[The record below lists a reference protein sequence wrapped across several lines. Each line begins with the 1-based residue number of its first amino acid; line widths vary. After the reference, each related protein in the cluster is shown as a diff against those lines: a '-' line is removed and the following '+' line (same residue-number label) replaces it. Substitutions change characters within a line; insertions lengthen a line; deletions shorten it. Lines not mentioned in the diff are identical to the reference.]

1 MFLNLKKIMNYLI
14 NNFNEILN
22 LTFTHVYVTFL
33 STLPSI
39 FLGIILGIIFSRK
52 SLIKIGKVLL
62 SVFGIFQSIPSIAF
76 VALIF
81 VYTGI
86 GVKTV
91 VLALFAYSI
100 VPVIYNTTSSL
111 MLISEDVIEAKKGMG
126 LNNREILFR
135 IELPLSLKGIFSGI
149 KTSLTI
155 NIATATVATVIGV
168 DTLGKIIL
176 IGLRVRRFDMLWIGG
191 VFVAIL
197 AIVFDLILEKIEG
210 KSLRW
215 V

>member
-22 LTFTHVYVTFL
+22 LTYTHIYITIL
-33 STLPSI
+33 STIPSI
-39 FLGIILGIIFSRK
+39 ILGIILGIIFSRK

-62 SVFGIFQSIPSIAF
+62 NVFGIFQSIPSIAF

-91 VLALFAYSI
+91 ILALFAYSI

-111 MLISEDVIEAKKGMG
+111 MLIPEDLIEAGLGMG
-126 LNNREILFR
+126 LNKREILFK

-149 KTSLTI
+149 RTSLTI

-191 VFVAIL
+191 IFVAII

>member
-1 MFLNLKKIMNYLI
+1 MNYLI

-22 LTFTHVYVTFL
+22 LTYTHIYITIL
-33 STLPSI
+33 STIPSI
-39 FLGIILGIIFSRK
+39 ILGIILGIIFSRK
-52 SLIKIGKVLL
+52 RLIKIGKVLL
-62 SVFGIFQSIPSIAF
+62 TAFGIFQSIPSIAF

-81 VYTGI
+81 IYTGI

-111 MLISEDVIEAKKGMG
+111 MLIPEDVIEAGLGMG
-126 LNNREILFR
+126 LNKREILFK

-149 KTSLTI
+149 RTSLTI

-176 IGLRVRRFDMLWIGG
+176 IGLRVRRVDMLWIGG
-191 VFVAIL
+191 VFVAIV
-197 AIVFDLILEKIEG
+197 AIVFDLILEKIEE

>member
-22 LTFTHVYVTFL
+22 LTYTHIYITIL
-33 STLPSI
+33 STIPSI
-39 FLGIILGIIFSRK
+39 ILGIILGIIFSRK

-62 SVFGIFQSIPSIAF
+62 NVFGIFQSIPSIAF

-111 MLISEDVIEAKKGMG
+111 MLIPEDLIEAGLGMG
-126 LNNREILFR
+126 LNKRDILFK

-149 KTSLTI
+149 RTSLTI

-191 VFVAIL
+191 IFVAII